1 LPFLRKTNFH
11 NSVGHNRE
19 RIKMIENF
27 QLLQAIKKRRN
38 ENAEGARRREYA
50 KELFKKYFSL
60 SGNSAGETL
69 EQNENFTSL

>member
-1 LPFLRKTNFH
+1 
-11 NSVGHNRE
+11 
-19 RIKMIENF
+19 MIENF